1 MDLPPG
7 SAHARLRSRA
17 ILPESLVQ
25 QLLRPLRPS
34 PLLGLHI
41 PQELHALLVARLLG
55 VVDRL
60 LASLGP
66 P

>member
-1 MDLPPG
+1 MYLLPGP
-7 SAHARLRSRA
+7 AHSRLRSRA

-25 QLLRPLRPS
+25 QLLRPLRSS
-34 PLLGLHI
+34 PVLGLHF
-41 PQELHALLVARLLG
+41 PHELHELLVARLLG

-66 P
+66 L